1 LRVAHSIVALWPGT
15 DSQVFLWSSAYA
27 GVPIGALVE
36 QRGET
41 TGCVSDTFVTPISR
55 LSKANDASQFG
66 IGVVAARIAQL
77 VLRDERA
84 VVPIGSYNKDF
95 GVTLSLPSVVGRADV
110 IRSFEPEMSGEERLA
125 SEASAA
131 NLKTIEEP
139 GLESLVRF
147 ASAH

>member
-1 LRVAHSIVALWPGT
+1 VALWPGT
-15 DSQVFLWSSAYA
+15 DSQVFLWSSARIA

-41 TGCVSDTFVTPISR
+41 TGCASDTFVTPISR

-110 IRSFEPEMSGEERLA
+110 IRSFEPEMSGEERLT

-131 NLKTIEEP
+131 NLKKSRSRALGRWCVLPPPI
-139 GLESLVRF
+139 
-147 ASAH
+147 A

>member
-1 LRVAHSIVALWPGT
+1 LRVGHSIVALWPGT
-15 DSQVFLWSSAYA
+15 DSQVFLWSSARIA

-41 TGCVSDTFVTPISR
+41 TGCASDTFVTPISR

-84 VVPIGSYNKDF
+84 VVPIGGYNKDF
-95 GVTLSLPSVVGRADV
+95 GVTLSLPGVVGRAGV
-110 IRSFEPEMSGEERLA
+110 IRSFEPDVGRR
-125 SEASAA
+125 AA
-131 NLKTIEEP
+131 GIGSPPISRNRRVGGVLPPLIALTTP
-139 GLESLVRF
+139 V
-147 ASAH
+147 

>member
-1 LRVAHSIVALWPGT
+1 VALWPGT
-15 DSQVFLWSSAYA
+15 DSQVFSSARIA

-36 QRGET
+36 QRCET
-41 TGCVSDTFVTPISR
+41 TGRASDTFVTP
-55 LSKANDASQFG
+55 KANDASQFG

-110 IRSFEPEMSGEERLA
+110 IRSFDPEMSGEERLA

-131 NLKTIEEP
+131 NLKKSRSRALSRWCVLPPPI
-139 GLESLVRF
+139 
-147 ASAH
+147 A